1 MTFNT
6 ESSCT
11 CDDCDDV
18 AYRGGRLLLL
28 LLLSPPPADAA
39 LGEEVL
45 GVRLCC
51 CCLLLFL
58 LLLPFRFF
66 REEEDADVALFT
78 LRIFFI
84 RLSSILVS
92 PSVDELRS

>member
-6 ESSCT
+6 ESPCT

-18 AYRGGRLLLL
+18 AYRGGRLPLLL
-28 LLLSPPPADAA
+28 MSPPADAA

-45 GVRLCC
+45 GVLLCC

-58 LLLPFRFF
+58 LLLPFLFF
-66 REEEDADVALFT
+66 REEEEDADVALFT

>member
-11 CDDCDDV
+11 CDDCDVV
-18 AYRGGRLLLL
+18 AYRGGRLLL
-28 LLLSPPPADAA
+28 SPPADAA

-45 GVRLCC
+45 GVLLCC

-58 LLLPFRFF
+58 LLLPFLFF
-66 REEEDADVALFT
+66 REDDADVALFT

-84 RLSSILVS
+84 RLSSILLS

>member
-28 LLLSPPPADAA
+28 LLSPPADAA
-39 LGEEVL
+39 LGEDVL
-45 GVRLCC
+45 GVLLC

-58 LLLPFRFF
+58 LLLPPFLFF

>member
-1 MTFNT
+1 M
-6 ESSCT
+6 
-11 CDDCDDV
+11 
-18 AYRGGRLLLL
+18 
-28 LLLSPPPADAA
+28 SPPPADAA

-45 GVRLCC
+45 GVLLC

-58 LLLPFRFF
+58 LLPPFLFF
-66 REEEDADVALFT
+66 RGEEDADVALFT

-84 RLSSILVS
+84 RLSSILLS

>member
-18 AYRGGRLLLL
+18 AYRGGRLLL
-28 LLLSPPPADAA
+28 SADAA
-39 LGEEVL
+39 LGEVVL
-45 GVRLCC
+45 GVLLCC
-51 CCLLLFL
+51 CCLLLL
-58 LLLPFRFF
+58 LLLPPFLFF
-66 REEEDADVALFT
+66 REEDDADVALFT

-84 RLSSILVS
+84 RLSSILLS

>member
-11 CDDCDDV
+11 CDDCDVV
-18 AYRGGRLLLL
+18 AYRGGRLLL
-28 LLLSPPPADAA
+28 SPPADAA

-45 GVRLCC
+45 GVLLCC

-58 LLLPFRFF
+58 LLLPFLFF
-66 REEEDADVALFT
+66 RDEDDADVALFT

-84 RLSSILVS
+84 RLSSILLS

>member
-18 AYRGGRLLLL
+18 AYRGGRLLL
-28 LLLSPPPADAA
+28 SPPADAA

-45 GVRLCC
+45 GVLLC

-58 LLLPFRFF
+58 LLLPPFLFF

>member
-11 CDDCDDV
+11 CDDCDVV
-18 AYRGGRLLLL
+18 AYRGGRLLL
-28 LLLSPPPADAA
+28 SPPADAA

-45 GVRLCC
+45 GVLLCC

-58 LLLPFRFF
+58 LLLPFLFF
-66 REEEDADVALFT
+66 REEDDADVALFT

-84 RLSSILVS
+84 RLSSILLS

>member
-1 MTFNT
+1 MTFNAI

-28 LLLSPPPADAA
+28 LLSPPPADAA
-39 LGEEVL
+39 LGDDVL
-45 GVRLCC
+45 GVLL

-58 LLLPFRFF
+58 LLPPPFLFF
-66 REEEDADVALFT
+66 REEEDADVALLT

-84 RLSSILVS
+84 RLSSILLS

>member
-11 CDDCDDV
+11 CDDCDVV
-18 AYRGGRLLLL
+18 AYRGGRLLL
-28 LLLSPPPADAA
+28 SPPADAA

-45 GVRLCC
+45 GVLLCC
-51 CCLLLFL
+51 CLLLLFL
-58 LLLPFRFF
+58 LLLPFLFF
-66 REEEDADVALFT
+66 RDEDDADVALFT

-84 RLSSILVS
+84 RLSSILLS

>member
-28 LLLSPPPADAA
+28 LLSPPADAA

-45 GVRLCC
+45 GVLLC

-58 LLLPFRFF
+58 LLPPFLFF
-66 REEEDADVALFT
+66 REEDDADVALFT

-84 RLSSILVS
+84 RLSSILLS